1 MFNRKKNLKPYY
13 KDYAKIDNGFKKYM
27 VDSIKYER
35 KLNNADAIAF
45 DLENFEAAVPNGI
58 EPGGVYNNSPSIN
71 HDARAALKDVM
82 DKFGFQIFSDM
93 MADMGMP
100 AEMIDMLIKRERS
113 GEPAPTPT
121 GKTVPG
127 FNDSNPKVDLE
138 KTSEFLY
145 TKTLEVMASMI
156 DDALQVNNPQLLL
169 PIVDKMDSIIAEHGE
184 ATSESK
190 ALMQEL
196 ADTTRVFIELI
207 DDNST
212 TVEEYESFQNK
223 LINYFIQDEVDDVN
237 KSADEEHKDHDP
249 SECEYIQR
257 TDGQPPLQVLYRRIH
272 SMDGTDGNKVDAIP
286 GLSVV
291 VFDTVRGHIVPI
303 AFSLHE
309 AMTDKTGESF
319 ISACK
324 SEGGTEFLMNTLL
337 EFRKRDEERFDKIV
351 QARAI
356 EMPDGHGAMAA
367 GVVVKP
373 EVITPKASVM
383 RGLLD
388 EVRET
393 FDVDA
398 AEAFADINPE
408 DFLK

>member
-13 KDYAKIDNGFKKYM
+13 KDYAKITDGFKKYI

-35 KLNNADAIAF
+35 KLNNKDAVDF
-45 DLENFEAAVPNGI
+45 DLDAFSTAVPDGI
-58 EPGGVYNNSPSIN
+58 EPGNVYRANDKISPE
-71 HDARAALKDVM
+71 ARAALKDVM

-93 MADMGMP
+93 MADMGMS
-100 AEMIDMLIKRERS
+100 EEVITHLINREKS
-113 GEPAPTPT
+113 PQAAPS
-121 GKTVPG
+121 GKTIPG
-127 FNDSNPKVDLE
+127 FNDSSPDIDMERINDM
-138 KTSEFLY
+138 LY
-145 TKTLEVMASMI
+145 SKTLEVMGSMI
-156 DDALQVNNPQLLL
+156 EDALKVNDPQMLI
-169 PIVDKMDSIIAEHGE
+169 PIVNKMDEIINDNAD
-184 ATSESK
+184 ANAESK
-190 ALMQEL
+190 TLMQEL
-196 ADTTRVFIELI
+196 ADTTRVFVELI
-207 DDNST
+207 DDNAT

-223 LINYFIQDEVDDVN
+223 LINYFIQDEVEDVN
-237 KSADEEHKDHDP
+237 KSADEEHKDHEP

-272 SMDGTDGNKVDAIP
+272 AMDGTDGNKVAAIP

-309 AMTDKTGESF
+309 AMTEKTGESF
-319 ISACK
+319 IAACK
-324 SEGGTEFLMNTLL
+324 SEGGTEFLMETLINY
-337 EFRKRDEERFDKIV
+337 RKRDEERFDKIV
-351 QARAI
+351 NARAI
-356 EMPDGHGAMAA
+356 EMPDGNGATAA

-383 RGLLD
+383 RELLT

-393 FDVDA
+393 FNVDA
-398 AEAFADINPE
+398 AEAFAGINPE

>member
-13 KDYAKIDNGFKKYM
+13 KDYAKIDDGFKKYI

-35 KLNNADAIAF
+35 KLDNKDAINF
-45 DLENFEAAVPNGI
+45 DLDAFSAAVPDGI
-58 EPGGVYNNSPSIN
+58 EPGNVYRANEKISPE
-71 HDARAALKDVM
+71 ARAALKDVM

-93 MADMGMP
+93 MADMGMSEEVI
-100 AEMIDMLIKRERS
+100 AHLINREKT
-113 GEPAPTPT
+113 PQTPPT
-121 GKTVPG
+121 GKTIPG
-127 FNDSNPKVDLE
+127 FNDSSPDVDME
-138 KTSEFLY
+138 RINDMLY
-145 TKTLEVMASMI
+145 TKTLEVMGSMI
-156 DDALQVNNPQLLL
+156 DDALKVNDPQMLI
-169 PIVDKMDSIIAEHGE
+169 PIVNKMDEIINEKGDADST
-184 ATSESK
+184 ART
-190 ALMQEL
+190 LMQEL
-196 ADTTRVFIELI
+196 ADTTRVFVELI
-207 DDNST
+207 DDNVT

-223 LINYFIQDEVDDVN
+223 LINYFIQDEVEDVN
-237 KSADEEHKDHDP
+237 NSAHEEHKDHEP

-272 SMDGTDGNKVDAIP
+272 AMDGTDGNKVAAIP

-309 AMTDKTGESF
+309 AMTEKTGESF
-319 ISACK
+319 IAACK
-324 SEGGTEFLMNTLL
+324 SEGGTEFLMETLINY
-337 EFRKRDEERFDKIV
+337 RKHDEERFDKIV
-351 QARAI
+351 NARSI
-356 EMPDGHGAMAA
+356 EMPDGNGATAA

-383 RGLLD
+383 RELLC

-393 FDVDA
+393 FNVDA
-398 AEAFADINPE
+398 AEAFAGINPE

>member
-13 KDYAKIDNGFKKYM
+13 KDYAKIEDGFKKYI

-35 KLNNADAIAF
+35 KLNNKDAIDF
-45 DLENFEAAVPNGI
+45 DLDAFIAAVPDGI
-58 EPGGVYNNSPSIN
+58 EPGNVYRANDKIAP
-71 HDARAALKDVM
+71 DARAALKDVM

-93 MADMGMP
+93 MADMGMS
-100 AEMIDMLIKRERS
+100 EEIITHLINREKGPQNPPS
-113 GEPAPTPT
+113 
-121 GKTVPG
+121 GKTIPG
-127 FNDSNPKVDLE
+127 FNDSNPEVEMEHVNNL
-138 KTSEFLY
+138 LY
-145 TKTLEVMASMI
+145 HKTLEVMGSMI
-156 DDALQVNNPQLLL
+156 DDALQANNPQLLI
-169 PIVDKMDSIIAEHGE
+169 PIVDKMDEIISDKGNADSG
-184 ATSESK
+184 AK
-190 ALMQEL
+190 DLMQEL
-196 ADTTRVFIELI
+196 ADTTRVFVELI
-207 DDNST
+207 DDNVT

-223 LINYFIQDEVDDVN
+223 LISYFIQDEVDDVN

-249 SECEYIQR
+249 AECEYIQR

-272 SMDGTDGNKVDAIP
+272 AMDGTDGNKVAAIP

-291 VFDTVRGHIVPI
+291 VFDTVRGQIVPI

-319 ISACK
+319 IAACK

-337 EFRKRDEERFDKIV
+337 EYRKHDEERFDKIV
-351 QARAI
+351 KARSI
-356 EMPDGHGAMAA
+356 EMPDGGGGMAA

-398 AEAFADINPE
+398 AEAFAGINPE

>member
-13 KDYAKIDNGFKKYM
+13 KDYAKITDGFKKYI

-35 KLNNADAIAF
+35 KLNNKDAIDF
-45 DLENFEAAVPNGI
+45 DLDAFSAAVPDGI
-58 EPGGVYNNSPSIN
+58 EPGNVYRANGKISPE
-71 HDARAALKDVM
+71 ARAALKDVM

-93 MADMGMP
+93 MADMGMS
-100 AEMIDMLIKRERS
+100 EEVITHLINREKT
-113 GEPAPTPT
+113 PKNAPS
-121 GKTVPG
+121 GKTIPG
-127 FNDSNPKVDLE
+127 FNDNNPQVE
-138 KTSEFLY
+138 MEHINNMLY
-145 TKTLEVMASMI
+145 QKTLEVMGSMI
-156 DDALQVNNPQLLL
+156 DDALQANDPQMLI
-169 PIVDKMDSIIAEHGE
+169 PIVNKMDEIISDKGDADSGARE
-184 ATSESK
+184 
-190 ALMQEL
+190 LMQEL
-196 ADTTRVFIELI
+196 ADTTRVFVELI
-207 DDNST
+207 DDNVT

-223 LINYFIQDEVDDVN
+223 LISFFIQDEVDDVN

-249 SECEYIQR
+249 GECEYIQR

-272 SMDGTDGNKVDAIP
+272 AMDGTDGNKVDAIP

-309 AMTDKTGESF
+309 AMTNKTGESF
-319 ISACK
+319 IAACK

-337 EFRKRDEERFDKIV
+337 EYRKHDEERFDKIV
-351 QARAI
+351 KARSI
-356 EMPDGHGAMAA
+356 EMPDGNGATAA

-383 RGLLD
+383 RELLT

-393 FDVDA
+393 FNVDA
-398 AEAFADINPE
+398 AEAFAGINPE